1 MVRSDHGL
9 HAPITPSSDTAQM
22 YPAPVL
28 LACGLAIAAASPAC
42 WAQAVPAP
50 AATATPAAAA
60 PAEPRFDILEYE
72 LEGNT
77 RLSQLE
83 VERLLLPHMGEG
95 RTLATVEAA
104 RAALERA
111 YQAGGWLSV
120 LVDIPEQRVADGLV
134 KLRVTEGAVDRVR
147 ITGAL
152 WFDQDRILRRLPAV
166 QPGQVPDFNALQAQ
180 LAELNRNPDR
190 QVQPVLRPGLLPGT
204 VEVEFKVRD
213 SLPVSGSVELHNRHA
228 EHSEPLRLSA
238 TLRHDNLFQLEHS
251 LSLSLA
257 TAPRQPSQ
265 TQTAT
270 LSYGLPLG
278 ADQSLQLSYTYSN
291 SLNTPLGNTVI
302 GRGDTL
308 SLRWSLARFEGR
320 DSHSLTLGAE
330 WRDLQQRVRAGTGA
344 ASDGSGGSDGEL
356 STPLRYLPLSLGWN
370 GQFQHGAGAR
380 ASSTQLGA
388 TLTLGLRPLNER
400 RIACPGTV
408 GAQDQFHCNREG
420 ADGGF
425 GVLRLEA
432 RHSRPLPGGWPGSLA
447 FRMSGQ
453 LAAQP
458 LVSGEQMVAGG
469 ADSVRGFLESSA
481 SGDLGLITGIEARSA
496 ELSPAVR
503 RALGLADDAG
513 QGLGSLQLLGF
524 VDAAQLQVHDAQPG
538 QAARRRLAGAGL
550 GLRLRAGV
558 GGLAAQA
565 DLDLAWPL
573 NRDARQRLDGPR
585 LHARLAL
592 PF

>member
-1 MVRSDHGL
+1 
-9 HAPITPSSDTAQM
+9 M
-22 YPAPVL
+22 YPAPVF
-28 LACGLAIAAASPAC
+28 LACGLVIATASPAAL
-42 WAQAVPAP
+42 AQSRPAP
-50 AATATPAAAA
+50 AAAAA
-60 PAEPRFDILEYE
+60 PAAAEPRFDILEYE
-72 LEGNT
+72 VEGNT
-77 RLSQLE
+77 RLPLLE
-83 VERLLLPHMGEG
+83 VERVLLPHMGEG

-134 KLRVTEGAVDRVR
+134 RLRITEGAVDRVR

-152 WFDQDRILRRLPAV
+152 WFDQDHILRRLPAV

-180 LAELNRNPDR
+180 LAELNRNADR

-213 SLPVSGSVELHNRHA
+213 AMPVSGSVELHNRHA
-228 EHSEPLRLSA
+228 EHTEPLRLAA
-238 TLRHDNLFQLEHS
+238 TLRHDNLFQREHS
-251 LSLSLA
+251 LSLSFS
-257 TAPRQPSQ
+257 TAPRQPAQ

-270 LSYGLPLG
+270 LSYGLPL
-278 ADQSLQLSYTYSN
+278 APDQSLQISYTYSD

-308 SLRWSLARFEGR
+308 ALRWSLARYEGR
-320 DSHSLTLGAE
+320 DSHSLSLGVE
-330 WRDLQQRVRAGTGA
+330 WRDLQQRVRAGSSA
-344 ASDGSGGSDGEL
+344 ASDGSDAEL

-370 GQFQHGAGAR
+370 GQFQHGAGAQ

-388 TLTLGLRPLNER
+388 TLTLGLRPLNQR
-400 RIACPGTV
+400 RIACPGTI

-425 GVLRLEA
+425 GVLRLDA
-432 RHSRPLPGGWPGSLA
+432 RHSWPLPGGWPGSLA
-447 FRMSGQ
+447 LRLSGQ

-469 ADSVRGFLESSA
+469 ADSVRGFLESTA
-481 SGDLGLITGIEARSA
+481 SGDLGLIAGVEARSA
-496 ELSPAVR
+496 ELSPALR
-503 RALGLADDAG
+503 RALGLADEAASA
-513 QGLGSLQLLGF
+513 LASLQLLGF
-524 VDAAQLQVHDAQPG
+524 VDAAQLQVHDAQAG
-538 QAARRRLAGAGL
+538 QAARWRLGGAGF
-550 GLRLRAGV
+550 GLRLRAA
-558 GGLAAQA
+558 GGAQA

-585 LHARLAL
+585 LHARMAL